1 MGHCPVIGQGFLARW
16 ESLLTSYPPGEA
28 EVYESEAGVGIGF
41 AFEVG
46 ARGPAEGG
54 GAGPRAP
61 RKIRSP

>member
-1 MGHCPVIGQGFLARW
+1 MYTRSQHDAMLRPGW